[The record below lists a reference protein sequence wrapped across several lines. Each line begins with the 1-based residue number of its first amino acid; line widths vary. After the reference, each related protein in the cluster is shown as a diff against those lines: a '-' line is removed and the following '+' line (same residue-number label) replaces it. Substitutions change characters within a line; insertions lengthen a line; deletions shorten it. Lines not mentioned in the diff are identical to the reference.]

1 MTRVQ
6 NLMPSECL
14 WLCTT
19 MHVAAA
25 CLVHYS
31 SVIASAQDF
40 LDAIL
45 AVGQRA
51 FPGSQPRR
59 IVEQASEKPERA
71 RVPSD
76 SIYPFLACRFL
87 SNWPELDACLSPDDF
102 SEAQNGQG
110 HGDHVMKR
118 ERKEREPT
126 PRVQSLGHTFSVGSE
141 CKGGRARQRGSQDI
155 EVARSQSTRPVRP
168 ALPCD
173 CIRGSISGFHLRQEV
188 RAARIILTGCQKGC
202 TWCIYI

>member
-19 MHVAAA
+19 VHVAAA

-59 IVEQASEKPERA
+59 VVEQASETPERA

-76 SIYPFLACRFL
+76 SIYPFLACRFS

-118 ERKEREPT
+118 ERKESQHHVCSRWATRSALAPSAKEVVLNNEDLKILKSREVK
-126 PRVQSLGHTFSVGSE
+126 VQDLFVRRFLVIAFVALHLDFIFAKKS
-141 CKGGRARQRGSQDI
+141 RQG
-155 EVARSQSTRPVRP
+155 
-168 ALPCD
+168 
-173 CIRGSISGFHLRQEV
+173 
-188 RAARIILTGCQKGC
+188 
-202 TWCIYI
+202 